1 MKYVSVV
8 ALLVAGL
15 IHLLPVSGVTGA
27 AALTRMYGVEI
38 PDPNT
43 SILLQHR
50 ALLFA
55 VLALLMF
62 GAIAVPSLRVTVL
75 TVALFSAGSFI
86 AVALSVGNYNAAIAR
101 VVTADVIASIFLVA
115 GLIAEIWLGRQPA

>member
-75 TVALFSAGSFI
+75 TVALFSTASFI
-86 AVALSVGNYNAAIAR
+86 AVALWVGDYNSAIAR
-101 VVTADVIASIFLVA
+101 VVTADVVASILLAA
-115 GLIAEIWLGRQPA
+115 GLIAETWLARQPA

>member
-27 AALTRMYGVEI
+27 AALTRMYGVEHL
-38 PDPNT
+38 DPNT

>member
-1 MKYVSVV
+1 MRYVSVV

-15 IHLLPVSGVTGA
+15 IHLLPVSGATGA

-75 TVALFSAGSFI
+75 TVALFSTASFI
-86 AVALSVGNYNAAIAR
+86 AVALWVGDYNSAIAR
-101 VVTADVIASIFLVA
+101 VVTADVVASILLAA
-115 GLIAEIWLGRQPA
+115 GLIAETWLARQPA

>member
-15 IHLLPVSGVTGA
+15 SHLLPGSGVTGA
-27 AALTRMYGVEI
+27 AALKRMYGVENL
-38 PDPNT
+38 DPNT

-75 TVALFSAGSFI
+75 TVALFSAASFI
-86 AVALSVGNYNAAIAR
+86 AVALSVGNYNSAIAR

>member
-1 MKYVSVV
+1 
-8 ALLVAGL
+8 
-15 IHLLPVSGVTGA
+15 
-27 AALTRMYGVEI
+27 MYGVEI

-75 TVALFSAGSFI
+75 TVALFSTASFI
-86 AVALSVGNYNAAIAR
+86 AVALWVGDYNSAIAR
-101 VVTADVIASIFLVA
+101 VVTADVVASILLAA
-115 GLIAEIWLGRQPA
+115 GLIAETWLARQPA

>member
-1 MKYVSVV
+1 
-8 ALLVAGL
+8 
-15 IHLLPVSGVTGA
+15 
-27 AALTRMYGVEI
+27 MYGVENL
-38 PDPNT
+38 DPNT

>member
-27 AALTRMYGVEI
+27 AALKRMYGVENL
-38 PDPNT
+38 DPNT

-75 TVALFSAGSFI
+75 TVALFSAASFI
-86 AVALSVGNYNAAIAR
+86 AVALSVGNYNSAIAR